1 MAKQNLNYLSIAP
14 FFQFLAL
21 TFFTCNYVNFL
32 FTIVINFPK
41 NTKKWHPSS
50 SLIFFPQG
58 SLNSIYGSRHGSR
71 HGSNIS
77 SRGSNSSTISWQSL
91 QILRRIA
98 SSRAGSI
105 QGKSPPSLQTHLYE
119 HSMMYG
125 DADPDSYRQSLVA
138 GYLTQLPTIDNSAAE
153 EIVHHHSTTSNQIL
167 ELPMLNATLSNSQTT
182 TTLKPAGTENI
193 FLILVHF

>member
-1 MAKQNLNYLSIAP
+1 M
-14 FFQFLAL
+14 
-21 TFFTCNYVNFL
+21 T
-32 FTIVINFPK
+32 
-41 NTKKWHPSS
+41 HPSP

-153 EIVHHHSTTSNQIL
+153 EIVHHHSTTTSNQIL

>member
-1 MAKQNLNYLSIAP
+1 M
-14 FFQFLAL
+14 
-21 TFFTCNYVNFL
+21 T
-32 FTIVINFPK
+32 
-41 NTKKWHPSS
+41 HRSS

-153 EIVHHHSTTSNQIL
+153 EIVHHHHSTTSNQIL

-193 FLILVHF
+193 LLVHFKKKLHILSIIESL